1 MWTNS
6 VCFSPFNVSC
16 QFNFQARDPKK
27 GERRFGFPSTADSN
41 VSLWSKTTALS
52 VPKRNPLPREYM
64 YEGDPLLSSVILKGG
79 DYTKQSQEANTQSS
93 LDQLFKGFITQV
105 DSQSLPSVPLLV
117 CWSELSI
124 SWPTLRSEL
133 SVLQAR
139 NCVDWRTG
147 SNLEKNNPNRHPNW
161 LIDWL
166 IAKGNAGHPIL
177 KKIVEHGSHPLLCKT
192 MAISV
197 SQLFTPMARRK
208 DTLFC
213 GIMEGSREN
222 LMSYEATQ
230 APTMYS

>member
-52 VPKRNPLPREYM
+52 VPKRNPLPWEYM

-117 CWSELSI
+117 CLIRAVHFLAHSKVRALSTPGQKLCGLKDRQQPWEEQ
-124 SWPTLRSEL
+124 SK
-133 SVLQAR
+133 QA
-139 NCVDWRTG
+139 
-147 SNLEKNNPNRHPNW
+147 SQLIYW
-161 LIDWL
+161 LIDSKRKCRTPNTEKNSGTWE
-166 IAKGNAGHPIL
+166 P
-177 KKIVEHGSHPLLCKT
+177 S
-192 MAISV
+192 IS
-197 SQLFTPMARRK
+197 M
-208 DTLFC
+208 
-213 GIMEGSREN
+213 
-222 LMSYEATQ
+222 
-230 APTMYS
+230 